1 MDQSL
6 QFSVMD
12 GPRPLQETE
21 DVTIASAAFLEMMS
35 QFEPFGLWRMELE
48 TGLVYWTRD
57 IYEIHEIPH
66 RDGPVN
72 VKMAID
78 AYHPDDRDLVVDCL
92 EDVVA
97 RKSGFHFVLRIVTS
111 NGRHKMVKAVGK
123 FHVGEDGREEL
134 IGSFSEDPGGVRGV
148 VIKQ

>member
-1 MDQSL
+1 MDQPL
-6 QFSVMD
+6 QFAVHD
-12 GPRPLQETE
+12 GPRPVQPMEH
-21 DVTIASAAFLEMMS
+21 VTVDGSTILEVLA
-35 QFEPFGLWRMELE
+35 QFEPFGLWRMDLD

-57 IYEIHEIPH
+57 IYEIHEIPY

-78 AYHPDDRDLVVDCL
+78 AYHPDDRGLVVDCL

-97 RKSGFHFVLRIVTS
+97 RKSGFHFVLRIATAD
-111 NGRHKMVKAVGK
+111 GRYKKVKALGK
-123 FHVGEDGREEL
+123 FHVNEDGREEL
-134 IGSFSEDPGGVRGV
+134 IGTFQEDPGGVRGV